1 MFLPNFLFCYFF
13 FLLCLIPLFASAF
26 LQGIVVPSYK
36 LEVLGCSTV
45 SLVHF
50 VSSFSFLCIL
60 RNIILSCKPLTL
72 ANKSLSGSKNLHFL
86 FSSSFFFK
94 RCVCVCLVYLSL
106 CVCFY
111 KYTLHIRASCVCTTY
126 RCGDSELRILRM
138 KPSHRFSVAP
148 CIPFCHRHCHF
159 SVILQGG

>member
-13 FLLCLIPLFASAF
+13 FLLYLIPLFASASP
-26 LQGIVVPSYK
+26 VVPSYK

-60 RNIILSCKPLTL
+60 RNIILSCKPLTF

-86 FSSSFFFK
+86 FPVVSFSK
-94 RCVCVCLVYLSL
+94 GVCVCVCVRVSL
-106 CVCFY
+106 CVYFY
-111 KYTLHIRASCVCTTY
+111 KYTLHIIVSCVCTTC

-148 CIPFCHRHCHF
+148 CIPF
-159 SVILQGG
+159 

>member
-13 FLLCLIPLFASAF
+13 FLLCLIPLFVSASF
-26 LQGIVVPSYK
+26 QGIVVPSYK
-36 LEVLGCSTV
+36 LEVLGCSIV

-86 FSSSFFFK
+86 FPVVSFSK
-94 RCVCVCLVYLSL
+94 GVCARVWFICL
-106 CVCFY
+106 CVSVFINTP
-111 KYTLHIRASCVCTTY
+111 YTFVQAVCALPV
-126 RCGDSELRILRM
+126 GVEIL
-138 KPSHRFSVAP
+138 S
-148 CIPFCHRHCHF
+148 
-159 SVILQGG
+159 